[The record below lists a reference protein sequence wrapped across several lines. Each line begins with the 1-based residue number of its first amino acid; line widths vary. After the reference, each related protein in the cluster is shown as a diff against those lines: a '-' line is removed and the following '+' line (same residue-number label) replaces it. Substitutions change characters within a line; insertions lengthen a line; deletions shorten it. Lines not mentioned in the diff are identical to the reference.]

1 MFITLSRIKL
11 TIIGTQIVMAIPV
24 KVTNIAIVQYVAI
37 FLFKGFLL
45 QSWFLFMIF
54 NFNKVFL
61 LWFFFTYTSSKL
73 EVLNNNDY
81 CSKSVASSLRFSIQF
96 FKTQLKIP
104 RNRCAT
110 FSKRVGDTY
119 KHLLHCTVAVFV
131 WYCPKNMRIF
141 ILLKTTKGTGEAAT
155 YRIPFCH
162 FFLDTF
168 AIKIMQ
174 KKPSWHNSCPWGTS
188 KK

>member
-1 MFITLSRIKL
+1 
-11 TIIGTQIVMAIPV
+11 
-24 KVTNIAIVQYVAI
+24 
-37 FLFKGFLL
+37 
-45 QSWFLFMIF
+45 MIF
-54 NFNKVFL
+54 NSILVFL
-61 LWFFFTYTSSKL
+61 LWFVFFTYTSSKL

-174 KKPSWHNSCPWGTS
+174 KKTSWHNSCPWDQNLLDMLNQGPEVHG
-188 KK
+188 